1 MIMRSLLFL
10 CVLSMSCCAFAL
22 DASVSKAFFFEKK
35 STGSGYDANLSIYWQ
50 VNPRTVHFFTNADK
64 AIIGRIR
71 TDIVISLDG
80 NTVAADH
87 FILQTP
93 PKYTP
98 DELAAINIMEL
109 RKYPVPAGKLDLS
122 VVMTDMNDSS
132 NKYVYTDSV
141 RISAPAGK
149 PFYSDIQLLDTFYRQ
164 TASSPFLVDG
174 WQAIPMCVDFVDDN
188 MRQLHYRVALHN
200 LENIPKEVYPL
211 VHRVRVSRKVNDGY
225 LADFVS
231 ADTLTKLRYPASFGS
246 ISIGSLKSGN
256 YFIVATLEDKS
267 GNLLAS
273 SHRFFQRMNLH
284 PDKNGVASKSMKQVL
299 NDTAMEQITV
309 VDLDKSF
316 LAKYNMS
323 QIRAILKMLL
333 PVSTPMQANTINGFL
348 KKPEEMYMRYFIH
361 NYFQEINPKDPGK
374 AWKEYSEKVKEC
386 NKKFT
391 AAGTV
396 GYETERGFLYLRYG
410 APTDIIIVTG
420 ETGSL
425 PYEIWQYNTLTQ
437 FSNKKEL
444 ANALFLFYKP
454 GQMMSDYRLL
464 HSTVPGE
471 VRNASWRMYLYTTTS
486 SSSGADNSNSR
497 AEQYFG
503 NR

>member
-1 MIMRSLLFL
+1 MMLRSLLLLFI
-10 CVLSMSCCAFAL
+10 LSFSCHAHAL

-35 STGSGYDANLSIYWQ
+35 APGSYQPALSVYWQ
-50 VNPRTVHFFTNADK
+50 VNPRTLHFFTNADK

-71 TDIVISLDG
+71 TDIVISQDG
-80 NTVAADH
+80 NPVAEDH

-98 DELAAINIMEL
+98 DDLATMNIMEL
-109 RKYPVPAGKLDLS
+109 RKYPVPSGKLDLS
-122 VVMTDMNDSS
+122 VVMTDMNDST
-132 NKYVYTDSV
+132 NRYVYTDSV
-141 RISAPAGK
+141 HIADPGGS
-149 PFYSDIQLLDTFYRQ
+149 PFYSDVQLLDTFYQ
-164 TASSPFLVDG
+164 QSKATPFLVDG
-174 WQAIPMCVDFVDDN
+174 RQAIPRCADFVDDN
-188 MRQLHYRVALHN
+188 MRVLHYRVALQN
-200 LENIPKEVYPL
+200 LEVVSREVYPL
-211 VHRVRVSRKVNDGY
+211 VHKVRISRKVSDGF
-225 LADFVS
+225 LVDFVS
-231 ADTLTKLRYPASFGS
+231 SDTLVNLSYPASFGS
-246 ISIGSLKSGN
+246 MPIGSLKSGN
-256 YFIVATLEDKS
+256 YFIVATLEDKH

-284 PDKNGVASKSMKQVL
+284 PDNKGVASKSIKQVL

-323 QIRAILKMLL
+323 QIKAMLKMLL

-361 NYFQEINPKDPGK
+361 NYFQEINPGDPGK
-374 AWKEYSEKVKEC
+374 AWKEYSDKVREC
-386 NKKFT
+386 NKKFS
-391 AAGTV
+391 AAGTA
-396 GYETERGFLYLRYG
+396 GYETERGFMFLRYG
-410 APTDIIIVTG
+410 PPTDIITVTG
-420 ETGSL
+420 ETGAL

-454 GQMMSDYRLL
+454 GQMVSDYRLL

-471 VRNASWRMYLYTTTS
+471 VRNASWRMYLYTTAN

-497 AEQYFG
+497 AEQYIG
-503 NR
+503 NQ